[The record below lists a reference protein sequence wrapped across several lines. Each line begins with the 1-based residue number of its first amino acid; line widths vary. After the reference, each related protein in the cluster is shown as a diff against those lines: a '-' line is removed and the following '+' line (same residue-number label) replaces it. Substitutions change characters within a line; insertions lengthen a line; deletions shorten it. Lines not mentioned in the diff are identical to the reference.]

1 MKQTLSQP
9 SQPAF
14 ATHILKKIKH
24 SLNMKNKVNQVNP
37 VSLTKN
43 TKVNQVN
50 HILQHVHNLI
60 FHFLTLSFCLSKYE
74 RQNQAKD
81 TQYGKCI

>member
-1 MKQTLSQP
+1 
-9 SQPAF
+9 
-14 ATHILKKIKH
+14 
-24 SLNMKNKVNQVNP
+24 MKNKVNQVIP

-43 TKVNQVN
+43 TNVNQVN
-50 HILQHVHNLI
+50 HILQHVDNLI
-60 FHFLTLSFCLSKYE
+60 FHFLTLSFSLSKYE

>member
-1 MKQTLSQP
+1 
-9 SQPAF
+9 
-14 ATHILKKIKH
+14 
-24 SLNMKNKVNQVNP
+24 MKNKVNQVNP

-43 TKVNQVN
+43 TKVN

-60 FHFLTLSFCLSKYE
+60 FHFLTLSFSLSKYE